1 MKWRLISVVLF
12 AIVLTAQPAT
22 QDPYAIL
29 GISKAASLA
38 EVKNAYRNLVKIWYA
53 FSVNVNKCQQLI
65 WTFITHLFVY
75 TIRHPDKNNHPEAET
90 KFIEIT
96 TAYEVLELF
105 LL

>member
-29 GISKAASLA
+29 GISKAASLD

-53 FSVNVNKCQQLI
+53 FSVNVNK
-65 WTFITHLFVY
+65 
-75 TIRHPDKNNHPEAET
+75 
-90 KFIEIT
+90 
-96 TAYEVLELF
+96 
-105 LL
+105 

>member
-1 MKWRLISVVLF
+1 VLF

-53 FSVNVNKCQQLI
+53 FSVNLWLLVLI
-65 WTFITHLFVY
+65 FLTLYIFYF
-75 TIRHPDKNNHPEAET
+75 IRHPDKSNHPEAET

-96 TAYEVLELF
+96 TAYEVLESF